1 MNIVTNSKLIKL
13 FDLEK
18 PFPFTT
24 TNKLGQY
31 IEFFEH
37 PQLGDSAC
45 VYGRINGVYFNTT
58 FFDLDDMIADDG
70 EYKPH
75 LIDDRVL
82 CGFELDRL

>member
-1 MNIVTNSKLIKL
+1 MNIVTNPKLTAL
-13 FDLEK
+13 FELET
-18 PFPFTT
+18 PFRFTT

-37 PQLGDSAC
+37 PQLGDSTC

-58 FFDLDDMIADDG
+58 FFDLDDMLAEDG

-75 LIDDRVL
+75 LVDGGVF
-82 CGFELDRL
+82 CGYELDRL